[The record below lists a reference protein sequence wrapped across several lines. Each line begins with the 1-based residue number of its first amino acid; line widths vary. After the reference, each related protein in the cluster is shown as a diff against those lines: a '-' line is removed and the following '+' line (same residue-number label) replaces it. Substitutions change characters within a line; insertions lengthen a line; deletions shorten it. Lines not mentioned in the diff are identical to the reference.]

1 MLKKWR
7 RPEGVKIENRRGNKR
22 KEVFDINQCLLVYM
36 RNTVKVSLSENGDAV
51 NRYQHFR

>member
-22 KEVFDINQCLLVYM
+22 KEGFNINQRLLVYM